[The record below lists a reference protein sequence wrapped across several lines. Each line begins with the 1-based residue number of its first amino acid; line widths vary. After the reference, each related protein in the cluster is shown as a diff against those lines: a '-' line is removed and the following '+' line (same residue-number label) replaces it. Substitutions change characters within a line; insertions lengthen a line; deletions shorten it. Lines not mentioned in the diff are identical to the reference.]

1 MLEKSRREATMSS
14 FQDRISVD
22 PEICHGQPCVKG
34 TRIMVWLILH
44 YLANGDSIDDVLA
57 AYPALSREDVLAC
70 LEYAAETARERVVS
84 VHVAP

>member
-1 MLEKSRREATMSS
+1 MSS

-22 PEICHGQPCVKG
+22 PEVCHGQPCVKG

-57 AYPALSREDVLAC
+57 AYPALTREDVLAC
-70 LEYAAETARERVVS
+70 LAYAAETARERVVS